1 MFVSG
6 RVILEEVHAFTILPH
21 TATLSPFYRRNSG
34 LSECLVK
41 KSDMV
46 SCCFGMHETMK
57 LLQLLSPRRAMVL
70 VVRPARPRSIE
81 QPLISARSAIQDIN
95 SVQMAV
101 ATLSSVLRLVR
112 VNLARPAVLKKIE
125 GRIINVR
132 SAIQDSD

>member
-1 MFVSG
+1 M
-6 RVILEEVHAFTILPH
+6 
-21 TATLSPFYRRNSG
+21 
-34 LSECLVK
+34 
-41 KSDMV
+41 
-46 SCCFGMHETMK
+46 
-57 LLQLLSPRRAMVL
+57 L